1 MAQPLSPASSAP
13 APAAVRDA
21 TGAAPG
27 GAAPRVAAPQLVTA
41 RSTGVSADDV
51 FQGGARLAGG
61 IIIVALVAIFL
72 LLAWD
77 SKEALGR
84 FGFSFFTT
92 STWDNVKQQFGILPY
107 IYGTLMTSAVAIVL
121 GVPVAIGAAL
131 YVAEYCP
138 TRLRT
143 PISFSVELLAAI
155 PSIIYGLWGF
165 FVLSPFMRAYVEPF
179 LNSTLGRLPVVGVL
193 FSGNPIGKDLFT
205 GGVILAIMI
214 LPTVMAVSRE
224 VILAVPPAQR
234 EGMLALGA
242 TRWETITQAVLPY
255 ARSGIAG
262 AAILGLARA
271 LGETMA
277 VTMVIGNSS
286 RAITGS
292 LYTPGYTMA
301 SAIANQFNEADNPL
315 YFSAITGVAFAL
327 LLIAGVVN
335 MIARLL
341 IWQVQGGRGTVK
353 AVV

>member
-1 MAQPLSPASSAP
+1 MAAPPSPTGSAP
-13 APAAVRDA
+13 AAAIREI
-21 TGAAPG
+21 TG
-27 GAAPRVAAPQLVTA
+27 GAPPGEAPRLVTH
-41 RSTGVSADDV
+41 RSTSVTADTV
-51 FQGGARLAGG
+51 FQAVAIGAGG
-61 IIIVALVAIFL
+61 IIVVALVAICF

-77 SKEALGR
+77 SREALGR

-155 PSIIYGLWGF
+155 PSIIYGRWGF
-165 FVLSPFMRAYVEPF
+165 FILSPFMRAYVEPA
-179 LNSTLGRLPVVGVL
+179 LQATLGRLPVIGVL
-193 FSGNPIGKDLFT
+193 FSGNAIGKDLFT
-205 GGVILAIMI
+205 GGLILAIMI

-242 TRWETITQAVLPY
+242 TRWETITRAVIPY
-255 ARSGIAG
+255 ARTGIAG
-262 AAILGLARA
+262 AAILGLGRA

-277 VTMVIGNSS
+277 VTLVIGNSS

-315 YFSAITGVAFAL
+315 YFSAIVGVAFAL
-327 LLIAGVVN
+327 LMVAGIVN
-335 MIARLL
+335 VIARLL
-341 IWQVQGGRGTVK
+341 IWQMQGGRGAVK
-353 AVV
+353 AVF

>member
-1 MAQPLSPASSAP
+1 MAL
-13 APAAVRDA
+13 V
-21 TGAAPG
+21 GARAPG
-27 GAAPRVAAPQLVTA
+27 APRRLGDGAGQGDRVFFLATVAATAAIPALLV
-41 RSTGVSADDV
+41 
-51 FQGGARLAGG
+51 G
-61 IIIVALVAIFL
+61 IVL
-72 LLAWD
+72 LLAVDSWPSIQRYGLSFLTTTEWD
-77 SKEALGR
+77 PVFEE
-84 FGFSFFTT
+84 FGAAA
-92 STWDNVKQQFGILPY
+92 Y
-107 IYGTLMTSAVAIVL
+107 IYGTLVTSVL
-121 GVPVAIGAAL
+121 GLLIATPVAVGTAL
-131 YVAEYCP
+131 FLAEYAP
-138 TRLRT
+138 DWLRA
-143 PISFSVELLAAI
+143 PVAFMVELLAAI

-165 FVLSPFMRAYVEPF
+165 FILSPFMRAYVEPF
-179 LNSTLGRLPVVGVL
+179 LQNTIGRLPVVGAL
-193 FSGNPIGKDLFT
+193 FSGTPIGKDLFT

-277 VTMVIGNSS
+277 VTLVIGNSS

-341 IWQVQGGRGTVK
+341 IWQVQGGRGAVK